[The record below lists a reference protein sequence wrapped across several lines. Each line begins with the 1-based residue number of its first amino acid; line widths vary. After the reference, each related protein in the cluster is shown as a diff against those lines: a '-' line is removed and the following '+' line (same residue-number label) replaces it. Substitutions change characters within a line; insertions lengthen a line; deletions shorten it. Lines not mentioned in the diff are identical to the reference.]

1 MSNLQQVEEKIKAA
15 LAGADI
21 EAVRI
26 IIFYL
31 FLKMQ
36 FINYFGEDFT
46 YYSQIKAK
54 LGGCALPD
62 GSVPFSDL
70 TPILSDLGLSDQEI
84 LTLARHFKANPE
96 ITLEIE
102 NTVRLAQE
110 KLRKRVSSNFKNRK
124 IHAYFRFLMI
134 FQDLTA
140 L

>member
-1 MSNLQQVEEKIKAA
+1 MK
-15 LAGADI
+15 
-21 EAVRI
+21 
-26 IIFYL
+26 
-31 FLKMQ
+31 
-36 FINYFGEDFT
+36 FINYFEKNLT